1 MKTKEKLLSVLL
13 LAIIFFTGCWDKIE
27 IENRAF
33 IVSIAVDTLTEKNPN
48 TSTTKGIYEDTAPVI
63 KGIFSVISPQKLA
76 SGDPKPYEVLESQ
89 GLNLSNI
96 VMNLSNKFGRIPF
109 YAHTRVFL
117 IGEELLKNKDAFL
130 GTLDVNARFHEFNRQ
145 MLVVAVKGNID
156 EIYNTDLK
164 LDDTPS
170 EHIKNIIDG
179 AEKLGSSISLD
190 LSNFISSLRDNGSV
204 LIPCIEVKNGE
215 IIASGLTIVS
225 DYKFQGYMP
234 DKYIRGYACLT
245 NKLKGGRKV
254 VEDGNKEYSFSIA
267 SSNRRIWLLDEEK
280 PKYKI
285 SVVMEGD
292 LYQYS
297 FNEELMSPEKIE
309 KVKKLLENS
318 LKLELE
324 EEIKYFQNDVG
335 KDFLGIGEYTKKY
348 HNKFFKKHEKDWDE
362 TFKNAEFQVDVEMFI
377 RRIGPA
383 R

>member
-1 MKTKEKLLSVLL
+1 MKKRYKLLSILL
-13 LAIIFFTGCWDKIE
+13 LVIIFFTGCWDKVE

-33 IVSIAVDTLTEKNPN
+33 IVSIAVDALTEKNPN
-48 TSTTKGIYEDTAPVI
+48 ASTTQGIYEDTSPI
-63 KGIFSVISPQKLA
+63 MKGIFTVISPQKLA
-76 SGDPKPYEVLESQ
+76 SGDPKPYEVLKSQ

-96 VMNLSNKFGRIPF
+96 VVNLSNKFGRSPF

-117 IGEELLKNKDAFL
+117 LGEGLLKNEDAFL

-145 MLVVAVKGNID
+145 MYVVAVKGNID

-179 AEKLGSSISLD
+179 AEKLGSSIKLD
-190 LSNFISSLRDNGSV
+190 LSSFLSSLRDNGSV

-215 IIASGLTIVS
+215 MTASGLAIVS
-225 DYKFQGYMP
+225 DYKFQGYIP
-234 DKYIRGYACLT
+234 DKYIRGYACLI
-245 NKLKGGRKV
+245 NRLKGGRKV
-254 VEDGNKEYSFSIA
+254 VEDGNKEYSFSIS
-267 SSNRRIWLLDEEK
+267 SSNRRIWLVDKNK
-280 PKYKI
+280 PKYRI
-285 SVVMEGD
+285 SVEMEGD

-297 FNEELMSPEKIE
+297 FNEELMNPEKIE
-309 KVKKLLENS
+309 DVKKLLEDS

-348 HNKFFKKHEKDWDE
+348 HNKFFKEHEKDWDE

-377 RRIGPA
+377 RRIGPS